1 MSAISPPQSSRSKQ
15 KYTNL
20 CYTGTGAN
28 KNPQHTKKQFMR
40 IMNQT
45 FTKRCRE
52 HKKSLTCKSCKNA
65 KKFSDEISKKTL
77 KNMKKH
83 KLRVFQYTDDDQ
95 KKYLKKM
102 EKCNKCK
109 KKRTRRTKKCNIKDY
124 IEYSG
129 AEEGM
134 CE

>member
-95 KKYLKKM
+95 KKYLKKW
-102 EKCNKCK
+102 KNATSV
-109 KKRTRRTKKCNIKDY
+109 KRNEPAAQKNVI
-124 IEYSG
+124 
-129 AEEGM
+129 
-134 CE
+134 